1 MRLKLETE
9 TVTKYFF
16 KDFKTKKQQEFKTNS
31 FEVSQNEKMYDK
43 EEQEKSLT
51 NYALSDE

>member
-9 TVTKYFF
+9 TVTKYFL